1 MSEEKTKSYTFEMPV
16 YEAKK
21 EIDSNPSR
29 WHLLWAVPFIAII
42 AVLGSLTALTLYL
55 GVMVLVSLLGAMLVA
70 LPVWLIWGA
79 IFPALMGYWEWVGI
93 IVVIRLIFSPIFTRG
108 INKYL
113 TNKYQK

>member
-1 MSEEKTKSYTFEMPV
+1 MSENFNVNLNGESKWNY
-16 YEAKK
+16 
-21 EIDSNPSR
+21 
-29 WHLLWAVPFIAII
+29 LWIVPMVI
-42 AVLGSLTALTLYL
+42 VMGSLGLLL
-55 GVMVLVSLLGAMLVA
+55 GFSVILIFLVGFNLLGAMLVA

-79 IFPALMGYWEWVGI
+79 IFPALMGYCEWVGI